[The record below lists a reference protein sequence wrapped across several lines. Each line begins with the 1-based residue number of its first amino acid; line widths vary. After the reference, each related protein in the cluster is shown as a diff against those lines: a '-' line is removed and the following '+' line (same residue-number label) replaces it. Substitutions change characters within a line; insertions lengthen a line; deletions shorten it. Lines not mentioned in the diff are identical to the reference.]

1 MRVAVVAVG
10 QGGGKIAD
18 ALLRYQAER
27 DIEFV
32 TEVVA
37 VNTAR
42 ADLLGLR
49 EVPLENRI
57 LIGESRVKGHGAGA
71 DNELG
76 AEIADEDTA
85 DVMDTVDQIPTS
97 DVDAFLV
104 VAALGGGTGS
114 GGAPVFAR
122 ELKRRYE
129 EPVFGLGVLPSR
141 DEGGIYTLNAA
152 RSFQTFVREA
162 DNVILFDNDV
172 WRQSAESLAGGFQT
186 INDEIAKRLGV
197 LFSAGEA
204 TNPTPE
210 KVVDASEIINTM
222 KGGGVTTI
230 GYATAALDPVP
241 RGLFGGKKVRSVD
254 PLAATNRISST
265 VRRAALGRL
274 TIQADITSTERGLL
288 IVAGPPDELTREGV
302 DDARAWLE
310 DATGC
315 HEIRSGDYPIP
326 DSDYVAG
333 LALLSG
339 VTEIP
344 RVDELKQ
351 VGVETQRRMKEIE
364 ERAPEAL
371 SELLWTG
378 NGEIKPLF

>member
-1 MRVAVVAVG
+1 MNVAVVAIG

-18 ALLRYQAER
+18 ALLRYQADR

-32 TEVVA
+32 TSAIA

-49 EVPLENRI
+49 EIPLEKRV

-76 AEIADEDTA
+76 AEIADEDTT
-85 DVMDTVDQIPTS
+85 DVMDAVDEIPTT

-114 GGAPVFAR
+114 GGAPVFTR

-162 DNVILFDNDV
+162 DSVILFDNDV

-186 INDEIAKRLGV
+186 INEEIAKRLGV

-222 KGGGVTTI
+222 RGGGVTTI

-241 RGLFGGKKVRSVD
+241 RGLFGGRKARSVD
-254 PLAATNRISST
+254 SLAASNRISST
-265 VRRAALGRL
+265 VRRATLGRL
-274 TIQADITSTERGLL
+274 TVQADVTSTERGLL
-288 IVAGPPDELTREGV
+288 VVAGPPDQLSRGGI

-310 DATGC
+310 DTTGC
-315 HEIRSGDYPIP
+315 REIRSGDYPVP

-333 LALLSG
+333 LVVLSG